1 MVSRRKMLASFA
13 ALLVPVPLRAATGRS
28 VLVIGAGIA
37 GLSAARA
44 ALAAGHQVTVIEA
57 RTRIGGRVWTSR
69 LWPDLPVDMGAS
81 WIHRTEGN
89 PLTALADQA
98 GAARVPTSYD
108 SALTLDAAGQS
119 FDPDTAMARAE
130 ALVEKARKT
139 VDDSEEDLSLADA
152 VLASNGWRKA
162 DAAER
167 RLVRHFINS
176 TVEQEYGSD
185 WHTASALYLDDGDE
199 FGGGDVLFPRGFE
212 QIAMHLAQG
221 LTLRMGA
228 AVTAIGPDR
237 AGVAVSL
244 ASGEVLTADQAIVTL
259 PLGVL
264 QSGAVRLAESLSP
277 ERQAAIDGLG
287 MGLLNKC
294 WLRFDRIAWP
304 ADVDWIEWLGPRDG
318 HWAEWVSLAPA
329 LRAPLLLGFNAGAQA
344 LELEAL
350 DDAATVDAAHQALR
364 AMFGTAF
371 PAPVGAQITRWS
383 RDPFAVGSYSFNAVG
398 TSARTRKALRGAD
411 WEGRLI
417 FAGEATSHDHPGTVH
432 GALMSGLYAASLVG
446 AA

>member
-1 MVSRRKMLASFA
+1 MMSRRKMLASLV
-13 ALLVPVPLRAATGRS
+13 ALLAPLPLRAATGRS

-44 ALAAGHQVTVIEA
+44 ALAAGHRVTVIEA
-57 RTRIGGRVWTSR
+57 QTRIGGRVWTSR
-69 LWPDLPVDMGAS
+69 LWPDLPADMGAS
-81 WIHRTEGN
+81 WIHGIKGN

-98 GAARVPTSYD
+98 GAARVPTSYG

-119 FDPDTAMARAE
+119 FDPDMAMARAE
-130 ALVEKARKT
+130 ALVAKARDA
-139 VDDSEEDLSLADA
+139 VDDNDIDLSLADA
-152 VLASNGWRKA
+152 VLASEGWRRA
-162 DAAER
+162 DDAER
-167 RLVRHFINS
+167 RLIRHFINS

-185 WHTASALYLDDGDE
+185 WHAASARNFDDGDE
-199 FGGGDVLFPRGFE
+199 FGGDDVLFPGGFD
-212 QIAMHLAQG
+212 QIASHLAQG

-228 AVTAIGPDR
+228 AVTSIGPDG
-237 AGVAVSL
+237 AGVAVTL
-244 ASGEVLTADQAIVTL
+244 TNGEVLTADQAIVTL

-264 QSGAVRLAESLSP
+264 QAGSVRFAESLST

-304 ADVDWIEWLGPRDG
+304 ADVDWIEWLGPQDG

-329 LRAPLLLGFNAGAQA
+329 MGAPVLLGFNAGAQA
-344 LELEAL
+344 LEVETL
-350 DDAATVDAAHQALR
+350 DDTATVDAAHRALR

-371 PAPVGAQITRWS
+371 PAPIGAQITRWS

-398 TSARTRKALRGAD
+398 TGAKTRKALRGAD
-411 WEGRLI
+411 WDGRLI
-417 FAGEATSHDHPGTVH
+417 FAGEAASHDHPGTVH
-432 GALMSGLYAASLVG
+432 GALMSGLHAASLVG

>member
-1 MVSRRKMLASFA
+1 MMSRRKVLASLA
-13 ALLVPVPLRAATGRS
+13 ALLAPLPVRAATGRS

-44 ALAAGHQVTVIEA
+44 ALAAGHRVMVVEA
-57 RTRIGGRVWTSR
+57 QTRIGGRVWTSR
-69 LWPDLPVDMGAS
+69 LWPDLPADMGAS
-81 WIHRTEGN
+81 WVHGIEGN

-98 GAARVPTSYD
+98 GVARVPTSYG
-108 SALTLDAAGQS
+108 SALTLDASGQS
-119 FDPDTAMARAE
+119 FDPETAMARAE
-130 ALVEKARKT
+130 ALVEKARAA
-139 VDDSEEDLSLADA
+139 VDDNETDLSLADA
-152 VLASNGWRKA
+152 VLASKDWRKA
-162 DAAER
+162 NDAER
-167 RLVRHFINS
+167 RLIRHFINS

-185 WHTASALYLDDGDE
+185 WHAASAWYFDDVDE
-199 FGGGDVLFPRGFE
+199 FGGDDVLFPGGFG
-212 QIAMHLAQG
+212 QIASHLAKG

-228 AVTAIGPDR
+228 AITAIGPDA
-237 AGVAVSL
+237 AGVAITL
-244 ASGEVLTADQAIVTL
+244 INGEVLTADYAIVTL
-259 PLGVL
+259 PIGVL
-264 QSGAVRLAESLSP
+264 QSGSVRFAESLST

-329 LRAPLLLGFNAGAQA
+329 LGAPVLLGFNAGAQA

-350 DDAATVDAAHQALR
+350 NDAATVDAAYKALR

-371 PAPVGAQITRWS
+371 PAPIGAQISRWS
-383 RDPFAVGSYSFNAVG
+383 RDPFALGSYSFNAVG
-398 TSARTRKALRGAD
+398 TSAKTRKALRGAD
-411 WEGRLI
+411 WNGRLI
-417 FAGEATSHDHPGTVH
+417 FAGEAASHDHPGTVH
-432 GALMSGLYAASLVG
+432 GALMSGLHAASLMG

>member
-1 MVSRRKMLASFA
+1 MSRRKMLANLA
-13 ALLVPVPLRAATGRS
+13 ALLAPLPLRAATEQS

-44 ALAAGHQVTVIEA
+44 AMAAGHRVTVIEA
-57 RTRIGGRVWTSR
+57 KTRIGGRVWTSR
-69 LWPDLPVDMGAS
+69 LWPDVPADMGAS
-81 WIHRTEGN
+81 WIHGTKGN

-98 GAARVPTSYD
+98 GAARVPTSYG

-119 FDPDTAMARAE
+119 FDPDMAMARAE
-130 ALVEKARKT
+130 ALVAKARNA
-139 VDDSEEDLSLADA
+139 VHDNDIDLSLADA
-152 VLASNGWRKA
+152 VLGSKGWRRA
-162 DAAER
+162 DDAER

-185 WHTASALYLDDGDE
+185 WHAASARYFDDGDE
-199 FGGGDVLFPRGFE
+199 FGGGDVLFPGGFE
-212 QIAMHLAQG
+212 QIASHLAQG
-221 LTLRMGA
+221 LTLRTGA
-228 AVTAIGPDR
+228 AVTSIGPDG
-237 AGVAVSL
+237 AGVAVTL
-244 ASGEVLTADQAIVTL
+244 TNGEVLTADQAIVTL

-264 QSGAVRLAESLSP
+264 QSPLVRFAESLST

-304 ADVDWIEWLGPRDG
+304 AEVDWIEWLGPKDG

-329 LRAPLLLGFNAGAQA
+329 MDAPVLLGFNAGAQA
-344 LELEAL
+344 LEVEAL

-371 PAPVGAQITRWS
+371 PAPIGAQITRWS
-383 RDPFAVGSYSFNAVG
+383 RDPFSVGSYSFNAVG
-398 TSARTRKALRGAD
+398 TGAKTRKALRGAD
-411 WEGRLI
+411 WDGRLI
-417 FAGEATSHDHPGTVH
+417 FAGEAASHDHPGTVH
-432 GALMSGLYAASLVG
+432 GALMSGLHAASLVR